1 MAQTEVPRLEVR
13 KNSLNF
19 LETQDRMSSF
29 SESLLHYNQHLNK
42 ILGQL
47 VRQTSSSFTSPR
59 SAGKGG
65 GRGNAN
71 QSDEPQMFTLRL

>member
-29 SESLLHYNQHLNK
+29 SESLLHYNQRLNK

-47 VRQTSSSFTSPR
+47 VRQASSSFTSPR
-59 SAGKGG
+59 SAGKGDG
-65 GRGNAN
+65 SGNAN
-71 QSDEPQMFTLRL
+71 QSDD